1 MTKKRTVGLVYSGV
15 YLEHDM
21 GPGHPESPERL
32 RALMKHLEET
42 GLKGNLVDIEP
53 SPAPLEWIEEI
64 HAPEYVRFVREVCEK
79 GGGLLDY
86 GDTVANPKSYDAALL
101 AAGGGL
107 AAVDAVMNTA
117 VDRVFCAVRPPGH
130 HAEHD
135 RAMGFCLFNNVAIAA
150 AYLRKKHGIGRV
162 LIVDWDV
169 HHGNGTEHTFY
180 DSPDV
185 FYFSVHQYPH
195 YPGTG
200 AAGDQGAGE
209 GKGHTMNIPLPAG
222 TGDEAYIGAFHD
234 RLLPAAEEFR
244 PEFVLISAGFDAHGA
259 DPLSAMQVTEDG
271 YRRMTR
277 MLCDLADGTAAGRV
291 VSFLEGGY
299 SLTAMPRAA
308 GVHVE
313 EMGT

>member
-1 MTKKRTVGLVYSGV
+1 MTKMRTVGLVYSPV

-21 GPGHPESPERL
+21 GSGHPESPERL

-42 GLKGNLVDIEP
+42 GLKGKLVDIEP
-53 SPAPLEWIEEI
+53 APAPLEWIEEI
-64 HAPEYVRFVREVCEK
+64 HSSDYVRFVRDICEK

-86 GDTVANPKSYDAALL
+86 GDTVANARSYDAALL

-107 AAVDAVMNTA
+107 AAVDAVM
-117 VDRVFCAVRPPGH
+117 DGRVERAFCAVRPPGH
-130 HAEHD
+130 HAERD

-150 AYLRKKHGIGRV
+150 ECARKRHGIERV

-185 FYFSVHQYPH
+185 SYFSIHQFPH
-195 YPGTG
+195 YPGSG
-200 AAGDQGAGE
+200 AAGDDGTGE
-209 GKGHTMNIPLPAG
+209 GEGFTVNIPLPAG
-222 TGDEAYIGAFHD
+222 AGDKEYIAAFND
-234 RLLPAAEEFR
+234 RFLPAAREFR
-244 PEFVLISAGFDAHGA
+244 PEFILISAGFDAHRS

-277 MLCDLADGTAAGRV
+277 MLCELADETAAGRV

-299 SLTAMPRAA
+299 DLTAMPRAA
-308 GVHVE
+308 GVHIE
-313 EMGT
+313 EMGR